1 MKSMYNIIILGIII
15 SIIFYELT
23 EISPGGVVVPGY
35 IALFI
40 NQPGRIIMTIAL
52 SVLSLIVV
60 NFLSNYTILYGRR
73 RFGIMVIV
81 SFAIRLALK
90 LSINYMPMPDL
101 VLISSIGYVI
111 PAIIAQDIGRQGV
124 VKTLS
129 SMILVASLIK
139 LIDIVIVNGVFI

>member
-1 MKSMYNIIILGIII
+1 MKSMYNIIILGIVI

-73 RFGIMVIV
+73 RFGIMVMV

-90 LSINYMPMPDL
+90 MSINYMPMPDL

-111 PAIIAQDIGRQGV
+111 PAIIAQDIGRQGI

-129 SMILVASLIK
+129 SMIVVASLIK

>member
-1 MKSMYNIIILGIII
+1 MYNIIILGIII

-52 SVLSLIVV
+52 SVVTLIVV

-73 RFGIMVIV
+73 RFGIMVMV

-90 LSINYMPMPDL
+90 MSIDYIPMPDL

-111 PAIIAQDIGRQGV
+111 PAIIAQDIGRQGI